1 MENIYEIK
9 KEIEGNFVWI
19 PIFLE
24 DYDKNDNC
32 FVLSNPHSK
41 E

>member
-9 KEIEGNFVWI
+9 KEIEGNLVWI
-19 PIFLE
+19 PICLE
-24 DYDKNDNC
+24 DYDKNNNC
-32 FVLSNPHSK
+32 YVLSNPQNK